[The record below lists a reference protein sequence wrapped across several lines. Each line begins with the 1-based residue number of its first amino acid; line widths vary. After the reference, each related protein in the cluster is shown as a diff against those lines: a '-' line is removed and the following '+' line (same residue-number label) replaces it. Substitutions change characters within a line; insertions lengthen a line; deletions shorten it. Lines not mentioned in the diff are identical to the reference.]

1 MSFETVLP
9 EHQRRMDF
17 SRRAYLSELMDEPC
31 SYEELRDCL
40 HDLARVNRVTF
51 GLQPALEWLEQF
63 AQTSDPLH
71 IVDVGCG
78 GGDMLRRI
86 QAWAARRR
94 IGVRLTGIDLNPNA
108 IRAAREF
115 TPQGSPIR
123 WISGDAYS
131 YDTAADPV
139 DLVISNG
146 VTHHMPDDEIVRFLK
161 WMESVTQRGWF
172 ITDLY
177 RSRTPYLTFK
187 ALATAMR
194 WHHFIRNDG
203 PVSIRRAFLP
213 EDWRRYADDA
223 GLSAS
228 DVRIFTHWPARLCLA
243 RVKPR

>member
-1 MSFETVLP
+1 MSFEAVLP

-17 SRRAYLSELMDEPC
+17 SRRAYLSELMDGPC

-40 HDLARVNRVTF
+40 HDLAQVNRFTF

-63 AQTSDPLH
+63 GQAGDPLH

-94 IGVRLTGIDLNPNA
+94 MPVRLTGIDLNPNA

-115 TPQGSPIR
+115 APKGSSIR
-123 WISGDAYS
+123 WVTGDAYS
-131 YDTAADPV
+131 FDAAADPV
-139 DLVISNG
+139 DIVISNA

-161 WMESVTQRGWF
+161 WMERVTRRGWF

-187 ALATAMR
+187 VLATAMR
-194 WHHFIRNDG
+194 WHRFVRNDG

-213 EDWRRYADDA
+213 EDWRQYAELA
-223 GLSAS
+223 GLSLRE
-228 DVRIFTHWPARLCLA
+228 VRIFTHWPARLCVA
-243 RVKPR
+243 RVKPQ